1 MPCTARVRPF
11 IIGLM
16 LSATWHA
23 SAADDAGQK
32 AAVDCAK
39 IMAVKKQENFK
50 ADPNDV
56 QKCMLRGWDAP
67 KQWKRDEGKSVNIK
81 ASGGGGFSY
90 GTIQAPEASPG
101 ARKVK
106 ASVSTDVIRSS
117 CSFPP
122 RISFGIPPKI
132 DIPKGSCW
140 DFFNNLLRGRN
151 AATNNNAPLPPGVT
165 AGDACPAESD
175 TIGLYGVKA
184 LLTGG
189 SAARTCGG
197 SIPLTST
204 DMVLNRNSTALASTE
219 NGQYYIWIYQK
230 NGNGY
235 SLVKN
240 AALPTFLCTKTSAG
254 DGETM
259 QKSIDLTPPVS
270 QMITYT
276 AGEPITIRLQS
287 RETMDANFI
296 PPYNEDAPEQYLR
309 IKMGSDG
316 QIQIPANCADEAE
329 SLTTALA
336 RQDVLIQSATSGGCE
351 PVSVTP
357 TNINN
362 PTVSP
367 PPGGTLGED
376 GKCRDSAGTIVACV
390 VTDNWTQ
397 TCPNGSKPEGGKCPH
412 QKGVPNEAACAGG
425 GSGESNPT
433 GAIANANCDLLK
445 VTLTDGTCAGK
456 IQYNVLNRPNLY
468 YPAGATT
475 ATYPIEGRTALMAD
489 TVDGSQIMTQSQTS
503 FFLQSTAPA
512 LVFNEGGY
520 IQLANGG
527 SLIME
532 PPATVNASAKT
543 VTLTGGGQLVSSG
556 GTQLQSFAAGAT
568 YAIAPTGSAPL
579 HVKVGR
585 TVTVPKGFSIPT
597 SPTVDGQKPYI
608 RLPIDAPPK

>member
-1 MPCTARVRPF
+1 MRC
-11 IIGLM
+11 
-16 LSATWHA
+16 SAYLYA
-23 SAADDAGQK
+23 VLAGCLIMSAAPAF

-39 IMAVKKQENFK
+39 IMAVKKKDNFK

-56 QKCMLRGWDAP
+56 QTCVLRGWDAP

-106 ASVSTDVIRSS
+106 ASVSSDVIRSS

-122 RISFGIPPKI
+122 RITLGLPPKI
-132 DIPKGSCW
+132 DFPKGSCW

-151 AATNNNAPLPPGVT
+151 GNTNNGAPTPPGIPANT
-165 AGDACPAESD
+165 ACPAESD
-175 TIGLYGVKA
+175 KIGLFGTKTT
-184 LLTGG
+184 LTAG
-189 SAARTCGG
+189 STPRSCGG

-204 DMVLNRNSTALASTE
+204 DMVLNRNSDALASTE

-230 NGNGY
+230 TGNGY
-235 SLVKN
+235 ALVKSGS
-240 AALPTFLCTKTSAG
+240 LPTYLCSKTTTG

-276 AGEPITIRLQS
+276 AGQPINIRLQS

-296 PPYNEDAPEQYLR
+296 PPYNEDEPERYLLL
-309 IKMGSDG
+309 KLGDDG
-316 QIQIPANCADEAE
+316 QIKIPENCADEAE
-329 SLTTALA
+329 SLSLLST
-336 RQDVLIQSATSGGCE
+336 RQDILVQSSTSGGCE

-357 TNINN
+357 TSINN
-362 PTVSP
+362 PTVAP

-376 GKCRDSAGTIVACV
+376 GKCRDAGGVIVPCV
-390 VTDNWTQ
+390 ITNNWTQ
-397 TCPNGSKPEGGKCPH
+397 KCPNGSDPVGGKCPH
-412 QKGVPNEAACAGG
+412 QEGVPNEAACAGG
-425 GSGESNPT
+425 TT
-433 GAIANANCDLLK
+433 GAQANANCDTLK
-445 VTLTDGTCAGK
+445 ITLRGGTCDGK

-475 ATYPIEGRTALMAD
+475 TTHPIGGRTALMAE
-489 TVDGSQIMTQSQTS
+489 TVDGSQMMAQSQTS
-503 FFLQSTAPA
+503 FFLQPTAPA

-520 IQLANGG
+520 IKLANGG
-527 SLIME
+527 TLIMK
-532 PPATVNASAKT
+532 PPATVDASAGTAK
-543 VTLTGGGQLVSSG
+543 LTGGGELTSSG
-556 GTQLQSFAAGAT
+556 GTQLQSFAAGAN
-568 YAIAPTGSAPL
+568 YPISSSISAPL
-579 HVKVGR
+579 HIKVGR
-585 TVTVPKGFSIPT
+585 TVDIPKGFSIPT
-597 SPTVDGQKPYI
+597 LPTIDGQTPYI